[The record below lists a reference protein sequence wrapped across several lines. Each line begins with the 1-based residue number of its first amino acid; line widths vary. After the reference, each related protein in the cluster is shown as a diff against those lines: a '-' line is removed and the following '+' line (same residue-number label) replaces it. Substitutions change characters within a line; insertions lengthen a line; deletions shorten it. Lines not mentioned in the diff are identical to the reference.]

1 MPEYARRYA
10 GPNSFYY
17 MSELFVRDYE
27 RHMRDHI
34 EFLRLSRDEYTFDVQ
49 ETGERQEF
57 RYWDNHMKVFRFWST
72 PEPVD
77 QWRRDLDES
86 KYNHLAEKYCT
97 TANPF
102 TQWKSP
108 DAWSFRRLSQIL
120 EELRGLRTEL
130 TKLNQPERENASIVQ
145 ELQELRLDIQTLR
158 VPERERKDYT
168 LPLGSACLA
177 VLVLM
182 LLFK

>member
-1 MPEYARRYA
+1 MPEYARLDATRYNA
-10 GPNSFYY
+10 DW
-17 MSELFVRDYE
+17 MSELDVRNHE
-27 RHMRDHI
+27 RHIRNHI
-34 EFLRLSRDEYTFDVQ
+34 ELLRLSRDEYTFDVE
-49 ETGERQEF
+49 ETDGRILF
-57 RYWDNHMKVFRFWST
+57 RPWSEPQTQT
-72 PEPVD
+72 PAKTGLPG
-77 QWRRDLDES
+77 LNES
-86 KYNHLAEKYCT
+86 KYNHLAEKYCCKGE
-97 TANPF
+97 PF
-102 TQWKSP
+102 RDWKSP
-108 DAWSFRRLSQIL
+108 DSWSFRRLSQIL
-120 EELRGLRTEL
+120 EELRGLRSEL